1 MSDVRPALSVVVPS
15 YNEAESLAATFD
27 SIVAA
32 LPDPSTSE
40 IVLVDDGS
48 TDATVAIMRE
58 LADSGRAQVR
68 VVVRAANG
76 GMGQALASGFAE
88 ATGEILTWIP
98 GDGEYDLDEILAEL
112 DLLGSSDI
120 VLFRRKVRDQLGR
133 NIVSSLM
140 YALIRVLFRFD
151 ARGYCGIF
159 LIGRTRLESLEIRS
173 RDVFFTLEVAIRAA
187 CGDWRI
193 AYGFAEWRPRRAG
206 RSKVFKISTVL
217 RNARELLLFRVVLF
231 RESRQR
237 TGRT

>member
-27 SIVAA
+27 SIVVA
-32 LPDPSTSE
+32 LPDPAASE

-68 VVVRAANG
+68 VVERAANG

-159 LIGRTRLESLEIRS
+159 LIRRTRLESLEIRS
-173 RDVFFTLEVAIRAA
+173 RDVFFTLEIAIRAA

-193 AYGFAEWRPRRAG
+193 AYGIAEWRPRRAG
-206 RSKVFKISTVL
+206 RSKVFKISTIL

-231 RESRQR
+231 NESRQR
-237 TGRT
+237 TRRT

>member
-1 MSDVRPALSVVVPS
+1 MNVRPAISVVVPS
-15 YNEAESLAATFD
+15 YNEAESLVATFD

-32 LPDPSTSE
+32 LPDPEVSE

-48 TDATVAIMRE
+48 TDATAAIMRE

-68 VVVRAANG
+68 VVERISNG

-88 ATGEILTWIP
+88 ATGDVLTWIP
-98 GDGEYDLDEILAEL
+98 GDGEYDLEEILAEL
-112 DLLGSSDI
+112 ALLGSSDI
-120 VLFRRKVRDQLGR
+120 VLFRRKVRDQLAR

-140 YALIRVLFRFD
+140 YLLIRVLFRFD

-159 LIGRTRLESLEIRS
+159 LIGRTRWESLEINS
-173 RDVFFTLEVAIRAA
+173 SDVFFTLELAIRAA

-193 AYGFAEWRPRRAG
+193 AYGVAEWRPRRAG

-217 RNARELLLFRVVLF
+217 RNAYELLRFRVILF
-231 RESRQR
+231 RESHRR